1 MRGISSNGDH
11 VKGLLRFCA
20 NERGYI
26 LVLSRFATLC
36 KIGRNIRLRY
46 IGVSSLF
53 FLSPSL
59 SCGFSN
65 EQTMRGER
73 KRSHLDWILG
83 CVYVALFAN
92 LFNHVPIGR
101 GIADQNILLARG
113 ALRIATLTLR
123 CNGPIYFCAT
133 CMLIVASI
141 LPLWTPFSVSCPY

>member
-1 MRGISSNGDH
+1 MRGISSNGIMQKDFYDF
-11 VKGLLRFCA
+11 VQMSA
-20 NERGYI
+20 VV

-53 FLSPSL
+53 FFSLSPSL

-65 EQTMRGER
+65 EETMRGER
-73 KRSHLDWILG
+73 KRSHLDWIMG

-123 CNGPIYFCAT
+123 YNGPIYFCAT
-133 CMLIVASI
+133 CMLIVASM
-141 LPLWTPFSVSCPY
+141 LPL